1 MFDGV
6 TVLPGDKD
14 VIQITASEDP
24 CVANDEVAFELVSCR
39 MTSHYDNKYHYSVK
53 TFHLRHSTLSV

>member
-24 CVANDEVAFELVSCR
+24 CVDNDEVAFELVSCKDDV
-39 MTSHYDNKYHYSVK
+39 T
-53 TFHLRHSTLSV
+53 LRQ